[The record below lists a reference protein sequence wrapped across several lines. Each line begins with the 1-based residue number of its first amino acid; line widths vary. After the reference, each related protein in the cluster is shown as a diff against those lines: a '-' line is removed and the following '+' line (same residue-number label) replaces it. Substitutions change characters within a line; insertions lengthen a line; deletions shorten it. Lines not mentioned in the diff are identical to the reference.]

1 MRTGISAIASPLTLA
16 QQSTWRA
23 RPLFEDSRMLPKS
36 VGPFDLESKLGSGG
50 MGIVYRAAYRKNGR
64 IVALKVLTPE
74 LSSNPKLVARF
85 EREMEILEKLDH
97 PNITRYYGGGESK
110 GRHFYAMRL
119 MGGGTLAELLKR
131 KGSLPWEQVVEFG
144 QQICDALDHA
154 HENGVIHRDLKP
166 ANLFLRMDRK
176 TGIEKV
182 VLGDFGIARDM
193 DASGLTATGM
203 TVGTYAYMAPEQID
217 GKHAITGK
225 TDLYALGCVLFQMLT
240 GKTPFEGNSA
250 GDLMVKH
257 LQQDPPSV
265 RQLAVEC
272 PIWLENVIA
281 QLLAK
286 QPTDRPH
293 DAASVELALQ
303 EVVLRVSDQASVAT
317 QISSGGP
324 GTATMAE
331 VHPELKKL
339 LKGAGKKK
347 KKKRRR
353 KGPFWETSWFL
364 SACLVALIAAVT
376 VAVWPASEDQLFAQA
391 QPMMESDDVVQW
403 GDAVR
408 LYLHPM
414 LERFPDGQHAEQ
426 ARNFID
432 HVAISRLKRRL
443 INSAR
448 VNLDPKSE
456 PERLFMEAWRFEQF
470 GDRITALD
478 QYRSIIVLLKA
489 KDKPSVD
496 SDDHYFIQLA
506 EAQIAEIEAT
516 VDTSADRIT
525 FVNASLLQADEFLTS
540 GRLVEAQ
547 KIWNSII
554 ALYSSNQEFSP
565 QLEYARARLRGDSP
579 PELTLTAQ
587 SADPADASPES
598 SDQPTSN

>member
-1 MRTGISAIASPLTLA
+1 
-16 QQSTWRA
+16 
-23 RPLFEDSRMLPKS
+23 MLPKS

-74 LSSNPKLVARF
+74 LSANSKLVARF

-110 GRHFYAMRL
+110 GQHFYAMRL

-176 TGIEKV
+176 TGVEKL

-193 DASGLTATGM
+193 DATGLTATGM
-203 TVGTYAYMAPEQID
+203 TVGTYAYMSPEQID

-225 TDLYALGCVLFQMLT
+225 TDLYALGCVLFEMLT
-240 GKTPFEGNSA
+240 GKTPFEGNTA

-257 LQQDPPSV
+257 LQESPPAV

-286 QPTDRPH
+286 NPSERPH
-293 DAASVELALQ
+293 DAASVMMALE
-303 EVVLRVSDQASVAT
+303 EVVLRVSDQTSVAT
-317 QISSGGP
+317 QISAGGP
-324 GTATMAE
+324 GTKSMAD

-339 LKGAGKKK
+339 LRGGRRK

-364 SACLVALIAAVT
+364 SACLATLIGATAF
-376 VAVWPASEDQLFAQA
+376 AVWPASEDELFAQA
-391 QPMMESDDVVQW
+391 QPLMESDDVVQW
-403 GDAVR
+403 SDAVR
-408 LYLHPM
+408 LYLQPM
-414 LERFPDGQHAEQ
+414 IDRFPDGQHAEQ
-426 ARNFID
+426 ARHFID
-432 HVAISRLKRRL
+432 QVEVSRLKRRL

-478 QYRSIIVLLKA
+478 QYRGIIVLLKT
-489 KDKPSVD
+489 KENPSTD
-496 SDDHYFIQLA
+496 SDDRYFIQLA
-506 EAQIAEIEAT
+506 EAQVADIEAT

-525 FVNASLLQADEFLTS
+525 FVNSSLVQADEFLTS
-540 GRLVEAQ
+540 GRLVESQ

-554 ALYSSNQEFSP
+554 ALYASNQEFAP
-565 QLEYARARLRGDSP
+565 QLEYARARLRGDSL
-579 PELTLTAQ
+579 PELTLTPQIGDPNDALPKT
-587 SADPADASPES
+587 ADQA
-598 SDQPTSN
+598 TSN